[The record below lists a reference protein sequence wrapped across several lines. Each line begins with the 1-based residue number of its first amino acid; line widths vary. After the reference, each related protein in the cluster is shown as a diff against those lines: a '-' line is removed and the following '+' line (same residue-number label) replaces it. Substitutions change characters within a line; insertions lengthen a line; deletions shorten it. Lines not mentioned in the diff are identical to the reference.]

1 MRKYIIL
8 ILSIFLLSGC
18 SLYDEYKI
26 PKDVSIKTYKRTYEV
41 YSTKKIKNLIKE
53 KNVKIINQ
61 DQILDTKK
69 VGKHTVT
76 IEYKHKIWKHK
87 LDVTYNVVDTL
98 PPTLITAKLDYVSNV
113 NEEIDF
119 CSNTKYIDNY
129 DRKPTCSI
137 EGEYDLSKDGNYNLT
152 YLFKDSSDNTTV
164 QSFNLTVIDPDN
176 ETNYYD
182 NDDEDDE
189 YFEEEIED
197 IQEGIH
203 FSDVVKAH
211 KKENTMIGI
220 DISRWQGDVDF
231 NKVKKAGA
239 EFVIMR
245 MAVSNGPKD
254 KIGLDS
260 YYKKN
265 IKKAKKAGLKVGVYV
280 YTSASSSKEVQ
291 KQAEF
296 VRKELK
302 KEKLDFPIVYDFESW
317 DEIQEYKLNKYDLM
331 NYVNIFNNEVKKD
344 GYEVMLYGSKLYLEK
359 AWDNK
364 KYPVWL
370 AHYVP
375 NYFDTSSYEGNYD
388 MWQIASDGIIDGIK
402 GYVDIDIYYKK

>member
-1 MRKYIIL
+1 MT
-8 ILSIFLLSGC
+8 GC
-18 SLYDEYKI
+18 SLYDEYKM
-26 PKDVSIKTYKRTYEV
+26 PKDVLIETYKRTYEV
-41 YSTKKIKNLIKE
+41 YSSKKIKNLIKNN
-53 KNVKIINQ
+53 NVEIINQ
-61 DQILDTKK
+61 DEKLDTKK
-69 VGKHTVT
+69 LGKHTVT

-98 PPTLITAKLDYVSNV
+98 PPTLITAKLDYIINT
-113 NEEIDF
+113 NDEIDF
-119 CSNTKYIDNY
+119 CNNTKFIDNY
-129 DRKPTCSI
+129 DRDVTCSI
-137 EGEYDLSKDGNYNLT
+137 DGDYDLSKDGNYNLT
-152 YLFKDSSDNTTV
+152 YIIKDASDNTTV
-164 QSFNLTVIDPDN
+164 QAFNLTVIDPDN
-176 ETNYYD
+176 EIDYD
-182 NDDEDDE
+182 NEDVIDDEDE

-197 IQEGIH
+197 IEEGIK
-203 FSDVVKAH
+203 FSDVVNVH

-220 DISRWQGDVDF
+220 DISRWQGDIDF
-231 NKVKKAGA
+231 NKVKNAGA

-254 KIGLDS
+254 EIGLDS

-265 IKKAKKAGLKVGVYV
+265 IKKAKKADLKVGVYI

-317 DEIQEYKLNKYDLM
+317 DEIQEYRLNKYDLM

-344 GYEVMLYGSKLYLEK
+344 GYKVMIYGSKLYLEK

-364 KYPVWL
+364 TYPVWL

-375 NYFDTSSYEGNYD
+375 NYFDTSSYEGKYD
-388 MWQIASDGIIDGIK
+388 MWQICSDGIIDGIN